1 MVQNLRTS
9 IDNFLITIRDGDEP
23 HPDEDMLD
31 VLNYLFTYLTTKH
44 DQTYMGSTCNSFCR

>member
-9 IDNFLITIRDGDEP
+9 IDTFLITIRAGDEP

-44 DQTYMGSTCNSFCR
+44 D

>member
-9 IDNFLITIRDGDEP
+9 INNFLITIRDGDEP

-44 DQTYMGSTCNSFCR
+44 DQTYMGSTCNSLSR